1 MTVKHQFT
9 EQEMDEQY
17 RQELLQQIHE
27 LGIEQTLEYI
37 KDYGDL
43 FVLEDEDVSQSIPH
57 IAAIDY
63 LKPLLE
69 WLYHDTTISVV
80 TDFRFYLPGIEDSKV
95 APDIALVDGLLIDTT
110 NRSKSYAVWTDG
122 PPPSVVFEIASER
135 TWESDVVAK
144 VRRYRLLQI
153 KEYFIFDPHSEH
165 VWQGEWLER
174 GRLVGWRLN
183 PAEPQYQEIAKDEA
197 GRLWSE
203 QLNRWLV
210 VEVSKQPGTNTTR
223 QNLAL
228 YDEAGHKQLNAVQ
241 AEQQHT
247 ANERRLR
254 LQAQAQTKAAQTQ
267 TKQAQTETKQAQAQ
281 TKAGLKRAEQAE
293 TALKQERE
301 RAEAAQQ
308 RLLELEALLQ
318 QLKEQ

>member
-1 MTVKHQFT
+1 M
-9 EQEMDEQY
+9 
-17 RQELLQQIHE
+17 
-27 LGIEQTLEYI
+27 
-37 KDYGDL
+37 
-43 FVLEDEDVSQSIPH
+43 
-57 IAAIDY
+57 
-63 LKPLLE
+63 
-69 WLYHDTTISVV
+69 
-80 TDFRFYLPGIEDSKV
+80 
-95 APDIALVDGLLIDTT
+95 
-110 NRSKSYAVWTDG
+110 
-122 PPPSVVFEIASER
+122 
-135 TWESDVVAK
+135 
-144 VRRYRLLQI
+144 
-153 KEYFIFDPHSEH
+153 
-165 VWQGEWLER
+165 
-174 GRLVGWRLN
+174 
-183 PAEPQYQEIAKDEA
+183 
-197 GRLWSE
+197 WSE